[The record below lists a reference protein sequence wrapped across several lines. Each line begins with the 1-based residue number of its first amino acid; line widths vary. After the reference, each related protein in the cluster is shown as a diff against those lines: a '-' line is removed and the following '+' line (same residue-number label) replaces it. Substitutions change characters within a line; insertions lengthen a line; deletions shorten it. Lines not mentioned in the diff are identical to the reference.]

1 MEAVIV
7 ATIAAVGG
15 ILAALVQMSRKE
27 NKADHGVVAVL
38 LKDLHN
44 DVKDVDTKLEKHID
58 WHTDK
63 IIAKKVVKPTT
74 VKK

>member
-27 NKADHGVVAVL
+27 NKADHGVVALL
-38 LKDLHN
+38 LKDLHE
-44 DVKDVDTKLEKHID
+44 DVKDVDIKLEKHID
-58 WHTDK
+58 WHADK
-63 IIAKKVVKPTT
+63 VITKKVVKPAT

>member
-27 NKADHGVVAVL
+27 NKADHGVVALL
-38 LKDLHN
+38 LKDLHE

-58 WHTDK
+58 WHADK
-63 IIAKKVVKPTT
+63 VITKKVVKPAT